1 MGDREAVLASS
12 TFSSSLHLSLA
23 TSGGGLFPSPVEDG
37 PDYREE
43 WRPLCSVGQFLAP
56 GGVGQRVLR
65 VWTGCEQL
73 GKEAVP
79 WVLGLAWSLS
89 GRN

>member
-1 MGDREAVLASS
+1 M
-12 TFSSSLHLSLA
+12 
-23 TSGGGLFPSPVEDG
+23 
-37 PDYREE
+37 
-43 WRPLCSVGQFLAP
+43 GQFLAP